1 MFSLLAS
8 LKKTCAHFF
17 NRNIPNDSAQPSDLV
32 RAPFTTQHLFS
43 VALPP
48 SVPLLPDFEFRPSDS
63 LLATMGEGV
72 EFIVVNPF
80 DLALQEWD
88 LMPSVLVVEVRH
100 QECQSSVLWFRFDAA
115 SVVSRGMSACRLFS
129 DDNPDEGVPTASS
142 GGVCGWVIDRKRM

>member
-8 LKKTCAHFF
+8 LKKMCAHLFK
-17 NRNIPNDSAQPSDLV
+17 RDIPKDSVSDSV
-32 RAPFTTQHLFS
+32 RSPFTTQHLFP
-43 VALPP
+43 VTLPP

-72 EFIVVNPF
+72 EFIVANPF
-80 DLALQEWD
+80 DLALQECN

-100 QECQSSVLWFRFDAA
+100 KECLPSVLWFRFDSA

-129 DDNPDEGVPTASS
+129 DDNPDEGVPTASN